1 MHSIAAL
8 NILST
13 TTWIGSKS

>member
-1 MHSIAAL
+1 MNL

-13 TTWIGSKS
+13 TTSMRF